1 MPEDIEELKNSYKG
15 AIEYEKDTFLFEGQ
29 EMSTAYVKYLLE
41 YLKDK
46 EKK

>member
-1 MPEDIEELKNSYKG
+1 MPEDIEELKNSYKV
-15 AIEYEKDTFLFEGQ
+15 AKNDNRDTFLFEGQ
-29 EMSTAYVKYLLE
+29 EMATSYVKYLLE